1 MVELTERE
9 QTIVHVMN
17 FMMNP
22 LTKSVPI
29 DTRAVALK
37 AMIGIRGINASVEF
51 CQDISHAVAVEME
64 QAQGNGFKFLDDH
77 KEMLKGMDFSKML
90 KGDKK

>member
-9 QTIVHVMN
+9 KTIVHVMN

-22 LTKSVPI
+22 QTKSVPI

-37 AMIGIRGINASVEF
+37 AMIGIQGINASIEF
-51 CQDISHAVAVEME
+51 CQDISHAVDEEMKM
-64 QAQGNGFKFLDDH
+64 AQGKGFKFLDSH
-77 KEMLKGMDFSKML
+77 KDMLKNIDFTQML
-90 KGDKK
+90 KGDQK

>member
-17 FMMNP
+17 LMMNP
-22 LTKSVPI
+22 MTKAVPI

-37 AMIGIRGINASVEF
+37 AMLGMRGINATVEF
-51 CQDISHAVAVEME
+51 CQDISHAVEDEMK
-64 QAQGNGFKFLDDH
+64 QAQGSGFKFLDQH
-77 KEMLKGMDFSKML
+77 KDMLKNMDFTKMM
-90 KGDKK
+90 KGDQR